1 MSVEISPAQVKELR
15 ERTGVGIAKC
25 KEALE
30 KCSGNMDEA
39 IDFLRKS
46 GMATAVKKS
55 SREAKEGKIVFAEG
69 KNGFAIVEINCE
81 TDFVAGNERFI
92 QFATAVAEQIADST
106 VKTVEELL
114 TQKSKLDPSLTVD
127 ELRGTIVQAIGENIQ
142 IKRFK
147 LIPKAADSSVGL
159 YSHMGGKLVTMV
171 EIKGASGFSDLAKE
185 IAMHAAAASPEYLS
199 PEQVPGATI
208 EHEKEIARTQVV
220 GKPAN
225 IIEKIVDG
233 KIKAFF
239 DQICLIKQ
247 KYIRDDK
254 VSVEEYVTTKGK
266 AAGKTLTIVSFLR
279 WSVGE

>member
-1 MSVEISPAQVKELR
+1 MSVEISPALVKELR

-55 SREAKEGKIVFAEG
+55 SREAKEGKIIFAEG
-69 KNGFAIVEINCE
+69 KSAIAIVEINCE
-81 TDFVAGNERFI
+81 TDFVAGNERFQ
-92 QFATAVAEQIADST
+92 QFAKDVAQEIADSNPT
-106 VKTVEELL
+106 TVEQLL
-114 TQKSKLDPSLTVD
+114 AQKSKLDPKLTID
-127 ELRGTIVQAIGENIQ
+127 EMRGTIIQAIGENIQ
-142 IKRFK
+142 IKRF
-147 LIPKAADSSVGL
+147 LCIPKTADNSIGL

-171 EIKGASGFSDLAKE
+171 EIKGATDMQDLAKE
-185 IAMHAAAASPEYLS
+185 VAMHSAAAAPEFLS
-199 PEQVPGATI
+199 PEKVPANVV
-208 EHEKEIARTQVV
+208 EHEKEIARGQVT

-225 IIEKIVDG
+225 IIEKIVEG

-239 DQICLIKQ
+239 DQVCLVNQ
-247 KYIRDDK
+247 KYIKDDK
-254 VSVEEYVTTKGK
+254 VSIQEYVTGKGK
-266 AAGKTLTIVSFLR
+266 AAGKTLSVVNFLR